1 MKKLLPALFLF
12 SLSSAPAQEHTSVQ
26 LRPFPRAGYRLLT
39 GLSWPGPTA
48 VQSKN
53 YYLLTL
59 FQSVPAVTTLL
70 STDTTLVRLTNARMV
85 TLRTAGA
92 DCSTNSL
99 CYIDRLRF
107 SDAYIQAVS
116 DRLGKL
122 YTADNALG
130 KLVAEHLLPSGT
142 YQTLS
147 GNSPKDLL
155 VKAWQQDAAGINFA
169 IGVYAAGQKPN
180 YPAIDSISFSVSNKN
195 YYQLVNAATTTIYEE
210 SKGTKL
216 FFEPSL
222 TAALRFL
229 EMNEREQA
237 ADYEP
242 MAETVN
248 KAAVDRV
255 KTLRWNDF
263 AYTLI
268 LVPGAGPDEP
278 AVPLSAMGMLR
289 CRVAALRFREGT
301 APFLVVSGGNVH
313 PYKTRYNEAME
324 MKRFMVETL
333 HVPENAVIVDP
344 HARHTTTNLRNT
356 VRLMYRY
363 GMPFDKPA
371 LTSTSTGQSQYIT
384 NGTLEARCRKELGY
398 VPYRNGKRLSE
409 TEAEFYPLIDALQIN
424 PLEPLD
430 P

>member
-1 MKKLLPALFLF
+1 MKKLLSALLLF
-12 SLSSAPAQEHTSVQ
+12 SLSSALAQEHTSTHS
-26 LRPFPRAGYRLLT
+26 RPDSRAGYRLLT
-39 GLSWPGPTA
+39 GPTA

-70 STDTTLVRLTNARMV
+70 STDTTLIRLTNTRLAL
-85 TLRTAGA
+85 LRTAGA
-92 DCSTNSL
+92 DCSTNSR
-99 CYIDRLRF
+99 CYIDRLLV
-107 SDAYIQAVS
+107 SETEIQAVS
-116 DRLGKL
+116 DRLSKL

-130 KLVAEHLLPSGT
+130 KLVSDHLLPSGT
-142 YQTLS
+142 YQLLRE
-147 GNSPKDLL
+147 NAPKDLL
-155 VKAWQQDAAGINFA
+155 VKAWQQDAAGVNFA
-169 IGVYAAGQKPN
+169 IEVYAAGQKPN
-180 YPAIDSISFSVSNKN
+180 YPAIDSISFRVNDRN
-195 YYQLVNAATTTIYEE
+195 YYQLVNAAVTTIYEE
-210 SKGTKL
+210 SKGAKL

-222 TAALRFL
+222 TAALQFL
-229 EMNEREQA
+229 ELNEREQA

-248 KAAVDRV
+248 KAAVDRA
-255 KTLRWNDF
+255 KTIRWNDF

-268 LVPGAGPDEP
+268 LVPGAGPDDP
-278 AVPLSAMGMLR
+278 NVPLSAMGMLR
-289 CRVAALRFREGT
+289 CRVAALRFREGM

-313 PYKTRYNEAME
+313 PYKTKYNEAME

-333 HVPENAVIVDP
+333 HIPENAVIVDP

-356 VRLMYRY
+356 VRLMHRY

-409 TEAEFYPLIDALQIN
+409 TEAEFFPLLDALQIN